1 MKARF
6 PTVLGED
13 ADLISGCQGTGACAS
28 RACLHVTSGHVL
40 EAGAVDSDLER
51 GPHLAQTP
59 PLTLLLR
66 ILRCRR
72 SPARGRRGPHRQN
85 PLRAHLSLLALLKIC
100 SLEPW
105 KDVVRILGVR
115 RYRVFQVFLD
125 PFADAIL
132 LLLAYTGLPY
142 TAEAEHKVKRT
153 LKFARGS
160 ITWAPRFSRKAVRV
174 LASVHRGR

>member
-1 MKARF
+1 M
-6 PTVLGED
+6 GE
-13 ADLISGCQGTGACAS
+13 SGAAAATLYSCGGRGDEYSKPSSDYAQGGT
-28 RACLHVTSGHVL
+28 HF
-40 EAGAVDSDLER
+40 
-51 GPHLAQTP
+51 
-59 PLTLLLR
+59 
-66 ILRCRR
+66 
-72 SPARGRRGPHRQN
+72 
-85 PLRAHLSLLALLKIC
+85 SLLALLEIC

-105 KDVVRILGVR
+105 KDIVRILGVR

-142 TAEAEHKVKRT
+142 TAEAEHNVKRT
-153 LKFARGS
+153 LKFASGS